1 MMTIRSARQLAEIGA
16 PGAVIGVIA
25 GAVVGVLA
33 GIVGQPLGWALT
45 GAVML
50 AVPLACVGGCYGVL
64 TGLGHAKPGMF
75 TPAAVLWLVGFPLSR
90 LWHETMTPVVLG
102 GPATPPDDVVTFLL
116 YQALVGMGFAIGFI
130 WLYERIIP
138 GWLAQ
143 IKDHN
148 PYAERVYAR
157 YIAHAEQM
165 WNLRE
170 QRRARRRAGHAPG
183 EVGTRGGTTKVKSKR
198 SS

>member
-1 MMTIRSARQLAEIGA
+1 MNIRSARQLAEIGA

-25 GAVVGVLA
+25 GAVLGVLA
-33 GIVGQPLGWALT
+33 GVVGQPLGWALT

-50 AVPLACVGGCYGVL
+50 AVPLAFVGGCYGVL
-64 TGLGHAKPGMF
+64 TGLGHALPGMF
-75 TPAAVLWLVGFPLSR
+75 TPAALLWLVGFPLSR

-116 YQALVGMGFAIGFI
+116 YQALVSMGFAIGFI

-138 GWLAQ
+138 GWLSQ

-183 EVGTRGGTTKVKSKR
+183 EVGTRRGTPKVKAKR

>member
-1 MMTIRSARQLAEIGA
+1 MSIQSAKQLAEIGA
-16 PGAVIGVIA
+16 PGAVIGVLA
-25 GAVVGVLA
+25 GAVVGGLA

-50 AVPLACVGGCYGVL
+50 AVPLAVVGGLYGVL

-75 TPAAVLWLVGFPLSR
+75 APAAVLWLVGFPLAR
-90 LWHETMTPVVLG
+90 LFHETLTPVVLG
-102 GPATPPDDVVTFLL
+102 GAPAPPDNVLTFLV
-116 YQALVGMGFAIGFI
+116 YQAMISMGFAIGFI
-130 WLYERIIP
+130 WLYERLIP
-138 GWLAQ
+138 GWLVHIRA
-143 IKDHN
+143 HN

-165 WNLRE
+165 WNARE
-170 QRRARRRAGHAPG
+170 RRRAARPG
-183 EVGTRGGTTKVKSKR
+183 GKPAAATGAAARSRRPR

>member
-1 MMTIRSARQLAEIGA
+1 MSLRKAGQLAEIGA
-16 PGAVIGVIA
+16 PGAAIGVLA

-50 AVPLACVGGCYGVL
+50 AVPFAVVGGSYGVL
-64 TGLGHAKPGMF
+64 TGLGYAKPGMF
-75 TPAAVLWLVGFPLSR
+75 APAAVLWLVGFPLSR
-90 LWHETMTPVVLG
+90 LFHETMTPVVLG
-102 GPATPPDDVVTFLL
+102 GTPTPPDNVLTFLV
-116 YQALVGMGFAIGFI
+116 YQAMISMGFAIGFI
-130 WLYERIIP
+130 WLYERLIP
-138 GWLAQ
+138 GWLAR

-157 YIAHAEQM
+157 YIAHAEAL
-165 WNLRE
+165 WNARE
-170 QRRARRRAGHAPG
+170 RRRARRGARPGHRPAATTGAAARAR
-183 EVGTRGGTTKVKSKR
+183 TRR

>member
-116 YQALVGMGFAIGFI
+116 YQALVSMGFAIGFI

-157 YIAHAEQM
+157 YIAHAEHM

-170 QRRARRRAGHAPG
+170 QRRARRQAGHAPG
-183 EVGTRGGTTKVKSKR
+183 QVGPPRGTTKVRAKR

>member
-1 MMTIRSARQLAEIGA
+1 
-16 PGAVIGVIA
+16 
-25 GAVVGVLA
+25 
-33 GIVGQPLGWALT
+33 
-45 GAVML
+45 ML
-50 AVPLACVGGCYGVL
+50 AVPLAVVGGCYGVL

-116 YQALVGMGFAIGFI
+116 YQALVSLGFAIGFI

-143 IKDHN
+143 IRDHN

-157 YIAHAEQM
+157 YIAHAEHM

-170 QRRARRRAGHAPG
+170 QRRARRRAGQAPG
-183 EVGTRGGTTKVKSKR
+183 QLGPPGGTPKVRTKR